1 MDRAALAARPR
12 VRVLLLTVLAAAAF
26 APGRAQEEPY
36 YFYHG
41 YDYGSEA
48 VVNPVTL
55 VLNSGFGIL
64 QYSNRSRDLFAVRY
78 ATGWKNVTY
87 NLSHPFRA
95 INDYGWS
102 EFLGNEFYPKDLS
115 RKNAQYWP
123 NYQNHLI
130 GGGMNYVEMAEWYRY
145 HGVAHA
151 KLLAA
156 ATMAIDHLLNEV
168 VENNAFVGSNVD
180 PLADLY
186 FFDPMG
192 IVLFSINGVPR
203 FFAETLNLADWP
215 TQPTFNPTSHTIE
228 NHGVN
233 YSIKYR
239 LPFAERV
246 SIFYYWGL
254 TGLLGVSYKT
264 GPAENLSVGAGLRAK
279 ELVETGDQSNGRKLT
294 ADLTWNVG
302 VFFDRNNSLLAS
314 ALFSGISDYTVHVNV
329 YPGVLRVGPVSPGLF
344 CAVGRDGRLISGV
357 SIAAV
362 PVGLAA
368 RLYR

>member
-1 MDRAALAARPR
+1 MRALLLRLAA
-12 VRVLLLTVLAAAAF
+12 VLLLLAAY
-26 APGRAQEEPY
+26 GTLRAQEEPY

-41 YDYGSEA
+41 RDYGSEA
-48 VVNPVTL
+48 IVNPLSL

-78 ATGWKNVTY
+78 ETGWKNVTY

-95 INDYGWS
+95 INAYGWG

-115 RKNAQYWP
+115 KKNAQYWP

-130 GGGMNYVEMAEWYRY
+130 GGGMNYVEMAEWYRF
-145 HGVAHA
+145 HGVENAH
-151 KLLAA
+151 LLAI
-156 ATMAIDHLLNEV
+156 ATMTVDHLLNEV

-180 PLADLY
+180 PLADLL

-192 IVLFSINGVPR
+192 IVLFSIGGVPR
-203 FFAETLNLADWP
+203 FFAETLNLSDWP
-215 TQPTFNPTSHTIE
+215 TQPTFNPSSHTIE

-233 YSIKYR
+233 YSIKYK
-239 LPFAERV
+239 LPFSDHV

-254 TGLLGVSYKT
+254 TGLLGCSYKT
-264 GPAENLSVGAGLRAK
+264 ADTENLSLGAGLRAK

-302 VFFDRNNSLLAS
+302 IFFDRNNSLLAS
-314 ALFSGISDYTVHVNV
+314 LLFSGVSDYTVHANV
-329 YPGVLRVGPVSPGLF
+329 YPGIIRIGPVSPGLF
-344 CAVGRDGRLISGV
+344 CAVGRDGRVITGV
-357 SIAAV
+357 SIAAA
-362 PVGLAA
+362 PIGLAA
-368 RLYR
+368 RIYR